1 MAGTILG
8 LAGLMHDRHRAGLD
22 HRRPALSFGP
32 DGARLISKRGQYA
45 TMQIN
50 YKTIATFCEHT
61 AEMLEGV
68 SDNAELIKRHRDSL
82 ERLRDGLARLLEG

>member
-1 MAGTILG
+1 M
-8 LAGLMHDRHRAGLD
+8 
-22 HRRPALSFGP
+22 PPS
-32 DGARLISKRGQYA
+32 
-45 TMQIN
+45 

-68 SDNAELIKRHRDSL
+68 SDNAELVKRHRASL